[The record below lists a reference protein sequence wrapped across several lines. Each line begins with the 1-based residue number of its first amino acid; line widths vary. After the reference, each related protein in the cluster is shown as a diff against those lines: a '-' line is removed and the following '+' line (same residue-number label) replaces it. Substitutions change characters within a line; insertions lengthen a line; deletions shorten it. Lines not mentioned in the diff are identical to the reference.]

1 MIALGFFFHFFFF
14 PFSAWILYSHIYIYI
29 FCQLCKNK
37 PVALQ
42 NEAFNKPYTM
52 TRTTINSGD
61 IDMSGISID
70 CNTIV
75 SYKISISSKYKK
87 KKTSQFHI

>member
-1 MIALGFFFHFFFF
+1 MIALGFFFFFFF
-14 PFSAWILYSHIYIYI
+14 SALILYSHIFV

-37 PVALQ
+37 PVVLQ
-42 NEAFNKPYTM
+42 IEAFNKPYTM

-70 CNTIV
+70 CNTII
-75 SYKISISSKYKK
+75 SYKISIASKYKK
-87 KKTSQFHI
+87 KKKKLMQSF

>member
-1 MIALGFFFHFFFF
+1 MIALGFFFHFFF
-14 PFSAWILYSHIYIYI
+14 PFSALILYSHI
-29 FCQLCKNK
+29 FFFFANCVKKKK
-37 PVALQ
+37 PVVLQ